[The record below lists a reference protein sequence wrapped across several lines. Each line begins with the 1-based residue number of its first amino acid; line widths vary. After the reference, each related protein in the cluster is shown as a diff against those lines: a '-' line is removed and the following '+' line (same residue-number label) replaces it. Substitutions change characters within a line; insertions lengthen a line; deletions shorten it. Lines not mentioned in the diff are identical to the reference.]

1 MLQGWLFGAV
11 SSMLE
16 CVLMVLLKMVVVS
29 VEWLVGV

>member
-1 MLQGWLFGAV
+1 MLQGWSFGVV

-29 VEWLVGV
+29 VE